1 MKKVFN
7 VHFSIPESDK
17 TEVKYYVADTFGQ
30 VLCAIPVED
39 GSRVVGV
46 TVGPSVEVL

>member
-7 VHFSIPESDK
+7 VHFSTSQPDK
-17 TEVKYYVADTFGQ
+17 TDVVYYVAETFSE

-39 GSRVVGV
+39 ASRVVGV
-46 TVGPSVEVL
+46 TIGPEVKVL